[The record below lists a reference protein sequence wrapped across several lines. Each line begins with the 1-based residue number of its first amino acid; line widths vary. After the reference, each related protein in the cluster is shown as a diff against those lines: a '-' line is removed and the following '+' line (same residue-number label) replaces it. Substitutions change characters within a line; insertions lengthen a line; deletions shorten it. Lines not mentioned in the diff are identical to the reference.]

1 MIKYTEKQIR
11 FIENDLQKIDGFVK
25 DIKKFIRGY
34 ETPFSDLIKSKEE
47 IKLIEDNHKL
57 KEQIIYLEK
66 IIKRDNQ
73 ALQIAVK
80 SAREEIYKWSEEW
93 FDNKRKN
100 NDMWRS
106 NQDELTSMFLD
117 EFEKRFLK
125 EAKR

>member
-1 MIKYTEKQIR
+1 MDKSVEKGMDEVR
-11 FIENDLQKIDGFVK
+11 
-25 DIKKFIRGY
+25 
-34 ETPFSDLIKSKEE
+34 DLIKTHIRESNSRYMLDVRCHR
-47 IKLIEDNHKL
+47 IA
-57 KEQIIYLEK
+57 EK
-66 IIKRDNQ
+66 GIIK
-73 ALQIAVK
+73 AVS